1 MALRRL
7 WSSRPYLLLAY
18 YLSTRVYIVRRSTK
32 SILPP
37 FVAIMASSGAAE
49 KDKFHDGALKPY
61 PHEELGRPG
70 DVSTCLSRG
79 SIDRWMDGSHLV
91 ECRFTHCVLLLL
103 LLLDWTRQGSRQ
115 ILVGY
120 RTTSTRTS
128 SGLRDGP
135 IVARGCDRMLSPGRR
150 QSLRQLPRGVGE
162 VLQLDKEEGYGT
174 TSSQLEEY

>member
-1 MALRRL
+1 
-7 WSSRPYLLLAY
+7 
-18 YLSTRVYIVRRSTK
+18 
-32 SILPP
+32 
-37 FVAIMASSGAAE
+37 MASSGAAE
-49 KDKFHDGALKPY
+49 KSKFHDGALKPY

-70 DVSTCLSRG
+70 DVSILVA
-79 SIDRWMDGSHLV
+79 DRSLDGSHVV

-150 QSLRQLPRGVGE
+150 QSLRQLPRSVGE